1 MSGFGVYQVGSSLM
15 HRLDPR
21 SKMLGVLLFMIGAFL
36 AQDALGFLVLCAA
49 SLGILAAS
57 GASASQALR
66 SLRPFA
72 GLIAFV
78 FVFDCLCVVGGEIW
92 WQAGSVGLSSEGL
105 RFACESVVRFVCILL
120 ATSVLMRTTS
130 PTELTD
136 ATALLCS
143 PLKRIGV
150 KTDDLTLGLGM
161 ALRFIPSFSEELQK
175 IRKAQV
181 ARGGSLSTR
190 DASLV
195 KLVQA
200 QIPTI
205 VALFTSAFRRSET
218 LSLAIANREYGIANE
233 RTCFRSYKLGL
244 GDMAALVLG
253 VAFLL
258 LCVLL

>member
-1 MSGFGVYQVGSSLM
+1 MSDFGVYQAGSSLM

-57 GASASQALR
+57 GVSAPQTLR
-66 SLRPFA
+66 SLKPFA
-72 GLIAFV
+72 GLIVFV

-92 WQAGSVGLSSEGL
+92 WQAGSIGLSSEGL
-105 RFACESVVRFVCILL
+105 HFACESAVRFVCILL

-143 PLKRIGV
+143 PLKHIGV
-150 KTDDLTLGLGM
+150 KVDDLALGLGM
-161 ALRFIPSFSEELQK
+161 ALRFIPSFSEKLQR

-181 ARGGSLSTR
+181 ARGADFSTR
-190 DASLV
+190 DASPA

-205 VALFTSAFRRSET
+205 TALFTSAFHRSET
-218 LSLAIANREYGIANE
+218 LSLAIANREYGVTSD
-233 RTCFRSYKLGL
+233 RTCFRGYKLGPN
-244 GDMAALVLG
+244 DMAALALG
-253 VAFLL
+253 AAFLFLCAL
-258 LCVLL
+258 L